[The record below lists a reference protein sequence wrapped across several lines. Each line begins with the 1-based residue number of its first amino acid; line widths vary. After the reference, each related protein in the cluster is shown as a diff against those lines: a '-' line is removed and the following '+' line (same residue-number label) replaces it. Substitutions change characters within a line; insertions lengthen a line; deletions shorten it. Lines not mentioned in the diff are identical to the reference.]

1 VRILVVDKNQEEA
14 ASLVSALS
22 QRGYGVH
29 VAHSGDEAL
38 SLIERDAPDVIILD
52 IEQHSI
58 RELRNLLSA
67 GKRSERTQFLGL
79 VDEEALAHYDLALG
93 LDDFVVAPYKVAELI
108 ARLEQL
114 RWRRDETT
122 RSELIKRGDLVID
135 LSKYEVRLAGRL
147 IVLTLKEYELL
158 CFLVSNRGRV
168 FSRETLLNKIW
179 GYDYFGGARTVDVHV
194 TRLRNK
200 IEDGSHSF
208 IETVRGVGYKF
219 KESV

>member
-1 VRILVVDKNQEEA
+1 MHILVVNKNPEEA
-14 ASLVSALS
+14 TNLVSALS
-22 QRGYGVH
+22 KRGYGVH
-29 VAHSGDEAL
+29 AAHSGDEAL

-58 RELRNLLSA
+58 RELRNLLSS

-79 VDEEALAHYDLALG
+79 MDEEALAHYDLALG
-93 LDDFVVAPYKVAELI
+93 LDDFVVAPYNTSEII
-108 ARLEQL
+108 ARLELL
-114 RWRRDETT
+114 RWRRDEST
-122 RSELIKRGDLVID
+122 RSELVKCGDLVID
-135 LSKYEVRLAGRL
+135 LSKYEVRLAGQV
-147 IVLTLKEYELL
+147 IILTLKEYELL
-158 CFLVSNRGRV
+158 CFLATNRGRV

-200 IEDGSHSF
+200 IEESGQSF

-219 KESV
+219 KESI